1 MRLFLTAFLQVLF
14 VSANT
19 YFLSQ
24 VNWIGV
30 AICGWMISFLW
41 SSNVRKVS
49 IGTTKDRIVYSTGA
63 MLGGLVGL
71 YLAVQIWKV

>member
-1 MRLFLTAFLQVLF
+1 MKLFLTAFLQVLF

-30 AICGWMISFLW
+30 AICGYSISWLW
-41 SSNVRKVS
+41 AGNVRKVS
-49 IGTTKDRIVYSTGA
+49 IGSKADRLIYSIGA
-63 MLGGLVGL
+63 MLGGLTGL
-71 YLAVQIWKV
+71 FLATWI

>member
-1 MRLFLTAFLQVLF
+1 MKLFLTAFLQVLF

-30 AICGWMISFLW
+30 AICGYSISWLW

-49 IGTTKDRIVYSTGA
+49 IATTKERIVYSTGA
-63 MLGGLVGL
+63 MCGGLVGL
-71 YLAVQIWKV
+71 YIATSLWK

>member
-19 YFLSQ
+19 YFLSK

-30 AICGWMISFLW
+30 AICGYSISWLW
-41 SSNVRKVS
+41 TSNVRKVS
-49 IGTTKDRIVYSTGA
+49 VATTKERILYSTGA
-63 MLGGLVGL
+63 MVGGLTGL
-71 YLAVQIWKV
+71 LIATLIWK

>member
-1 MRLFLTAFLQVLF
+1 MKLFLTAFLQVLF

-30 AICGWMISFLW
+30 AVCGWMISFLW

-49 IGTTKDRIVYSTGA
+49 IGTTKDRIIYSTGA
-63 MLGGLVGL
+63 MIGGLVGL
-71 YLAVQIWKV
+71 YLAAQIWN

>member
-19 YFLSQ
+19 YFLSK

-30 AICGWMISFLW
+30 AICGYSISWLW
-41 SSNVRKVS
+41 TSNVRKVS
-49 IGTTKDRIVYSTGA
+49 VATTKERIIYSTGA
-63 MLGGLVGL
+63 MVGGLTGL
-71 YLAVQIWKV
+71 LIATLIWK

>member
-1 MRLFLTAFLQVLF
+1 MKLFLTAFLQVLF

-30 AICGWMISFLW
+30 AICGYSISWLW
-41 SSNVRKVS
+41 AGNVRKVS
-49 IGTTKDRIVYSTGA
+49 IGSKADRLIYSTGA
-63 MLGGLVGL
+63 MCGGLVGL
-71 YLAVQIWKV
+71 YIATSLWK

>member
-1 MRLFLTAFLQVLF
+1 MKLFLTAFLQVLF

-30 AICGWMISFLW
+30 AICGYSISWLW
-41 SSNVRKVS
+41 TSNVRKVNVA
-49 IGTTKDRIVYSTGA
+49 TRKERIVYSIGA
-63 MLGGLVGL
+63 MLGGLTGL
-71 YLAVQIWKV
+71 FLATWI